1 MRVGIVSDIH
11 CNVRALETA
20 IDLMGPVDE
29 LICVGDSIYEHR
41 FSNEVVGL
49 LRRSDVRMV
58 LGNHEATFLSPL
70 GVRARSVPTID
81 QDELA
86 WLQERPHH
94 VKTSFG
100 DKTLLI
106 VHGAPWSPFG
116 EYVYPKSRVL
126 SRFGDV
132 EADYVVMG
140 HTHNQMVEHV
150 GNKVLINPGS
160 AGEGRDQ
167 RNQRRLSF
175 AILDSEEGA
184 LHICNFKDPARPLD
198 LEPGCDEPTWSSV
211 DLEAGRVLQPA

>member
-1 MRVGIVSDIH
+1 MRFGIVSDIH

-29 LICVGDSIYEHR
+29 LVCVGDSIYEHR

-49 LRRSDVRMV
+49 LRRSNVRMV
-58 LGNHEATFLSPL
+58 LGNREATFLSPL
-70 GVRARSVPTID
+70 GYRARAVPTID
-81 QDELA
+81 QNELA
-86 WLQERPHH
+86 WLEERPHH
-94 VKTSFG
+94 ITTKMG
-100 DKTLLI
+100 DKNVLI

-126 SRFGDV
+126 SRFSDV
-132 EADYVVMG
+132 DADYVVMG
-140 HTHNQMVEHV
+140 HTHYQMVERV

-175 AILDSEEGA
+175 AVLDSDEGA
-184 LHICNFKDPARPLD
+184 LHICNFQDPARVQD
-198 LEPGCDEPTWSSV
+198 LGPGGEEPIWTAI
-211 DLEAGRVLQPA
+211 DLEAGRVLQPV